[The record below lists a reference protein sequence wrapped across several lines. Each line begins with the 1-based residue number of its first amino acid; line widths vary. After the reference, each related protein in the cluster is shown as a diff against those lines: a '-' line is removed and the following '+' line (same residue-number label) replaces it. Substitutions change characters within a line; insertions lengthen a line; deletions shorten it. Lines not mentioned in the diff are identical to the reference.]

1 MSDLTPPPSSDDPNR
16 LLLPPHLVEG
26 YEAFLTGRFKQ
37 ERDHYRH
44 LAEAGQK
51 PRVMLIGCC
60 DSRVSPE
67 VIFDVDHGDIFVVR
81 NVAALVPPY
90 HPNNDLHGTS
100 AALEFGIMGL
110 RIEHIVVMGHARCG
124 GIKNFAH
131 ADADPYQ
138 RPLSSGDFIGK
149 WMSLIEPAA
158 ARLGHARDPLEKYV
172 EDLALESIIQSL
184 INLRTFPWI
193 KNLEERGIIKLHG
206 AYFDIANAVLR
217 VFDPLKERFVA
228 ISSAIHAEAFA
239 EPRF

>member
-1 MSDLTPPPSSDDPNR
+1 MIENMPPLPEEPGR
-16 LLLPPHLVEG
+16 TLLPPHLVSG
-26 YEAFLTGRFKQ
+26 YESFLSGRFKT

-51 PRVMLIGCC
+51 PRVMIIGCC

-67 VIFDVDHGDIFVVR
+67 VIFDVDHGEIFVVR

-90 HPNNDLHGTS
+90 RPDNDLHGTS

-124 GIKNFAH
+124 GIKNFAQV
-131 ADADPYQ
+131 DADPYQ

-158 ARLGHARDPLEKYV
+158 ARIGHAREPIAGYV
-172 EDLALESIIQSL
+172 EDLALASIVQSVA
-184 INLRTFPWI
+184 NLRTFPWI
-193 KNLEERGIIKLHG
+193 KTLEERGFVKLHG
-206 AYFDIANAVLR
+206 AYFDISNAVLQ
-217 VFDPLKERFVA
+217 VLDPATDRFVPL
-228 ISSAIHAEAFA
+228 SPRVHAEAFE